1 MGSAPTASALPPSP
15 AQSAPPSSSAA
26 AVLAQ
31 QGIDAHRRGD
41 IDAAERAYRAALAQD
56 AEQPLALH
64 YLGVVLYQRGRPAE
78 ALPSLERAAALVP
91 REPEF
96 HNNLGLALAALDRNE
111 EAVAAYRRSLALKP
125 DHATAWN
132 NLGLALQAMNRLPEA
147 TEAFR
152 RALEHAPGFAHAHW
166 NLALALLAHGD
177 HAEGWREYEWRL
189 RLPELGGRASPPP
202 APRWQGEDL
211 AGRTLLVT
219 IEQGLG
225 DAIQFVRYA
234 QALAARGAQ
243 VVVQAPAHLQRLLA
257 SVPGVAATV
266 AAGDALPA
274 CNSSIPLLS
283 VPGVLGVGAN
293 DRACAVPYLRV
304 DAARRDEVAMQ
315 IAGVGAAQRGAVR
328 RIGVAWSGSP
338 HNANDRRRSLPL
350 SALAPLFA
358 LPGIA
363 WFSLQKGEGAEQVLQ
378 VAAAASAL
386 ALLDARNDLEGTAAL
401 IDALDVVVSVDTSI
415 AHLAGALGKPVFI
428 LLPFAPDWRWGTV
441 GDATPW
447 YPTARLFRQRTTGDW
462 ASAVTALREA
472 LAR

>member
-1 MGSAPTASALPPSP
+1 
-15 AQSAPPSSSAA
+15 
-26 AVLAQ
+26 
-31 QGIDAHRRGD
+31 
-41 IDAAERAYRAALAQD
+41 
-56 AEQPLALH
+56 
-64 YLGVVLYQRGRPAE
+64 
-78 ALPSLERAAALVP
+78 
-91 REPEF
+91 
-96 HNNLGLALAALDRNE
+96 
-111 EAVAAYRRSLALKP
+111 
-125 DHATAWN
+125 
-132 NLGLALQAMNRLPEA
+132 
-147 TEAFR
+147 
-152 RALEHAPGFAHAHW
+152 
-166 NLALALLAHGD
+166 LLAHGD

-189 RLPELGGRASPPP
+189 RLPELAARVPAPP
-202 APRWQGEDL
+202 APRWQGGDL
-211 AGRTLLVT
+211 AGKTLLVT
-219 IEQGLG
+219 TEQGLG

-234 QALAARGAQ
+234 RALAARGAQ

-257 SVPGVAATV
+257 TVPGVAATV
-266 AAGDALPA
+266 TAGDALPA
-274 CNSSIPLLS
+274 CDLWIPLLS
-283 VPGVLGVGAN
+283 VPGVLDVGAN

-304 DAARRDEVAMQ
+304 DAARRDQVAMQ
-315 IAGVGAAQRGAVR
+315 IAGDDAAQRGAVR

-378 VAAAASAL
+378 VPAAASAL
-386 ALLDARNDLEGTAAL
+386 ALLEARNDLEGTAAL
-401 IDALDVVVSVDTSI
+401 IDALDVIVSVDTSI

-441 GDATPW
+441 GDTTPW